1 MDNEEMRKLLILT
14 DICRIMIREVEA
26 DNDNRDLVLQIMI
39 NLSGDELFQSRL
51 LEFNSIYRICN
62 LLYQKM
68 PKEINAISSSDKE
81 NLKREIDL
89 FAMEH
94 GLFNNDR
101 AQENIKVKFS
111 MEKYQIDSEANK
123 ELFERNNSN
132 KVFKEIPYYL
142 MILSNLTISEEGQK
156 KFLNVEDE
164 KIKGVVFMK
173 ILEKYFDNIYST
185 EFDFCSNL
193 LANATAL
200 KEGRTL
206 LLELKIFRI
215 FLKSFEKM
223 NNHKI
228 VNTLRLFRNC
238 CFEFESF
245 KEELLTKN
253 VIYYYLLNFIINFK
267 FKIFIYF
274 IYFFLR
280 DFFLI

>member
-1 MDNEEMRKLLILT
+1 MRKLLILT

-26 DNDNRDLVLQIMI
+26 ENENRDLVLQIMI
-39 NLSGDELFQSRL
+39 NLSGDELFSSRL
-51 LEFNSIYRICN
+51 LEFNSIYRISN
-62 LLYQKM
+62 LLYQRL
-68 PKEINAISSSDKE
+68 PKEINSNSDKE
-81 NLKREIDL
+81 NLKKEIDL

-123 ELFERNNSN
+123 ELFNRNNSQKN
-132 KVFKEIPYYL
+132 VFKEIPYYL
-142 MILSNLTISEEGQK
+142 MILSNLTISDEGQK
-156 KFLNVEDE
+156 KFLNIEDE
-164 KIKGVVFMK
+164 KIMGVVFMK
-173 ILEKYFDNIYST
+173 ILEKFFDNIYST

-206 LLELKIFRI
+206 LLELKIFKI

-228 VNTLRLFRNC
+228 VNILRLFRNC
-238 CFEFESF
+238 CFEFEGF
-245 KEELLTKN
+245 KEELLINNVKN
-253 VIYYYLLNFIINFK
+253 LKKHLKKVLKK
-267 FKIFIYF
+267 FNNKIF
-274 IYFFLR
+274 
-280 DFFLI
+280 

>member
-1 MDNEEMRKLLILT
+1 
-14 DICRIMIREVEA
+14 MIREVEA

-39 NLSGDELFQSRL
+39 NLSGDELFQTRL
-51 LEFNSIYRICN
+51 LEFNSIYRISN

-68 PKEINAISSSDKE
+68 PKEINSNSNSDKE
-81 NLKREIDL
+81 NLQREIDL

-94 GLFNNDR
+94 GLYNNEKN
-101 AQENIKVKFS
+101 QENIKIKFS

-123 ELFERNNSN
+123 ELFNRNNNNSN

-142 MILSNLTISEEGQK
+142 MILSNLTISDEGQK
-156 KFLNVEDE
+156 KFLNVEDD

-173 ILEKYFDNIYST
+173 ILEKFFDNIYST

-200 KEGRTL
+200 KDGRIL
-206 LLELKIFRI
+206 LLELKIFKI

-238 CFEFESF
+238 CFEFEGF
-245 KEELLTKN
+245 KEELLINN
-253 VIYYYLLNFIINFK
+253 VI
-267 FKIFIYF
+267 
-274 IYFFLR
+274 
-280 DFFLI
+280 